1 MQVSD
6 FEKVI
11 EINVG
16 RPIGVAAKIAMMEVA
31 RNLPIYNQPF
41 DSDISGVASDGQ
53 TVRVTNLGRYVF
65 GIPGYEGILRFY
77 TEENKVFIFY
87 PTNAS
92 KEVEELLNSLKET
105 FEKNL

>member
-16 RPIGVAAKIAMMEVA
+16 RHLGVVSKVALMEVA
-31 RNLPIYNQPF
+31 RHLPIYNQPF
-41 DSDISGVASDGQ
+41 DSDITGVASDGQ
-53 TVRVTNLGRYVF
+53 TVKVTTLGRYVF

-77 TEENKVFIFY
+77 PEDNKVFIFY

-92 KEVEELLNSLKET
+92 KEVEDLLNSLKET